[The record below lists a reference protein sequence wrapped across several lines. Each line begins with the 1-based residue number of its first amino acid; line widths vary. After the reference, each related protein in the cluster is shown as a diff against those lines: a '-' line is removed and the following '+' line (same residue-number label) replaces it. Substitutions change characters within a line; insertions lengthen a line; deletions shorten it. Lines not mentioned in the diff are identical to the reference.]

1 MLFFLDYASI
11 VKVTCERRV
20 SLKETFATAAL
31 QRDQLNTGFNQSR
44 SGILLYGMKIDNIW
58 SFFKMDVCYRI
69 YSI

>member
-1 MLFFLDYASI
+1 VLFFLDYASI

-44 SGILLYGMKIDNIW
+44 SGILLYGMKIDNI
-58 SFFKMDVCYRI
+58 
-69 YSI
+69 